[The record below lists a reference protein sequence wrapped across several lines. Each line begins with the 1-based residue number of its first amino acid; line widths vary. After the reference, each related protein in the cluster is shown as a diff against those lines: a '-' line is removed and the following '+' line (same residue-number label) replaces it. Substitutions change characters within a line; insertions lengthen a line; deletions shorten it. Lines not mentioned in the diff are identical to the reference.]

1 MTSTK
6 PLSDTVSIAKQA
18 SALISV
24 VVPVYN
30 EEESLEAFYE
40 AVSDQLHRLDILWE
54 LVFVNDGSKDR
65 TLEILQML
73 HNRDSRVHIVDFARN
88 FGNQIALSAGFEFAS
103 GHAVIIM
110 DADLQHPPELLPE
123 MIRLW
128 KEEKYLG
135 VYTIRSYG
143 QSVSRFKR
151 WTSSLFHKVL
161 NKLSDLNLPEGISDF
176 RLLDR
181 KIVDYLNEMKEN
193 SRFLRAQISW
203 LGFRQIGVPFTAA
216 PRVAG
221 RSKFSIRRLLQLS
234 LDGMTGFSIKPL
246 RAIIYFGMLTALA
259 GALYALA
266 IVCNTLFFGQDV
278 PGWPT
283 LIVAILF
290 MGGVQLISLGV
301 IGEYIGKIYME
312 TKQRPLYVV
321 QEKIG
326 FDTLAMTS
334 DKGNASDEALPEV
347 YSIPLKGDEITRA
360 AS

>member
-1 MTSTK
+1 MTSSK
-6 PLSDTVSIAKQA
+6 PLLDTISVTRETPVF
-18 SALISV
+18 ISV

-40 AVSDQLHRLDILWE
+40 AVSDQLNRLDLSWE
-54 LVFVNDGSKDR
+54 MVFVNDGSKDR
-65 TLEILQML
+65 SLEILQLL
-73 HNRDSRVHIVDFARN
+73 HTRDSRVHVIDFARN

-110 DADLQHPPELLPE
+110 DADLQHPPDLLPE

-128 KEEKYLG
+128 KEENYLG

-143 QSVSRFKR
+143 QSVGRFKR

-181 KIVDYLNEMKEN
+181 KIVDYLNEMKES

-203 LGFRQIGVPFTAA
+203 LGFRQTGVPYTAA

-221 RSKFSIRRLLQLS
+221 RSKFSLRKLLQLS

-246 RAIIYFGMLTALA
+246 RAIIYFGMLTALV
-259 GALYALA
+259 GVLYAFV
-266 IVCNTLFFGQDV
+266 IVGNTLFFGQDV

-290 MGGVQLISLGV
+290 MGGIQLISLGV
-301 IGEYIGKIYME
+301 IGEYIGKIYLE

-326 FDTLAMTS
+326 FDTLTATS
-334 DKGNASDEALPEV
+334 DQTTDNNTFPEV
-347 YSIPLKGDEITRA
+347 YLIPVKDGNTRA

>member
-1 MTSTK
+1 MANSK
-6 PLSDTVSIAKQA
+6 PLSDTTSVTKKTQV
-18 SALISV
+18 LISV

-30 EEESLEAFYE
+30 EEESLEVFYE
-40 AVSDQLHRLDILWE
+40 AVSAQLNRLDISWE
-54 LVFVNDGSKDR
+54 MIFVNDGSKDR
-65 TLEILQML
+65 SLEILRL
-73 HNRDSRVHIVDFARN
+73 IHSRDSRVFIVDFAKN

-151 WTSSLFHKVL
+151 WSSSLFHKVL

-181 KIVDYLNEMKEN
+181 KIVDYLNEMKES
-193 SRFLRAQISW
+193 SRFLRAQIGW
-203 LGFRQIGVPFTAA
+203 LGFRQIGIPYAA
-216 PRVAG
+216 ALRVAG
-221 RSKFSIRRLLQLS
+221 KSKFSIRKLLQLS

-246 RAIIYFGMLTALA
+246 RAIVYFGMMTALA
-259 GALYALA
+259 GVLYACV

-312 TKQRPLYVV
+312 TKQRPLFVV

-334 DKGNASDEALPEV
+334 DNALPEV
-347 YSIPLKGDEITRA
+347 YSIPMNDDEITRA